1 MGLALLGGPRG
12 AGAQRGPETC
22 LVRFELDP
30 AGSLLDIS
38 GTVTKPLPA
47 PVELVSQTGR
57 TGLTGALYAEFLV
70 EGGCPESFRELLL
83 EAEGFKFKSLPGGFD
98 EYSGGVTAYPRKLEL
113 EVAVG
118 NVQLADLSLV
128 DTEVSFNG
136 PTRNTKYAPLE
147 LPTLPAVNVTEEELL
162 SALEEASVVA
172 MSELS
177 PNVTGFLSEA
187 ELPAVTAMFNVN
199 VEGSISQSSS
209 VVESPLTGPSPVG
222 FEMVGLGARANFTGF
237 FESVPEN
244 PREGRVVVNQVGFP
258 FFLEDGVIAKNVE
271 ANVTFTTSLEGA
283 GLLGCSKKC
292 LIRGR
297 CGTDVNSGAPV
308 CHCECGFTGPDC
320 SIATGVC
327 TAFEKSSSSSSALG
341 EGAFPDSILAQ
352 LVSNGF
358 SVVNG
363 TIIPPEVASE
373 NALGSCEKKRDC
385 PNGLDWDTESCSCAC
400 GDGWGGTNC
409 NVCRTD
415 EACVAAGQG
424 SICDRGLAV
433 TNTTLEKTYYCELEE
448 DDKLREMLE
457 GDIQASCDIIAGE
470 CQLSFGSFTKREG
483 HFICKTSRCAFEYGS
498 TSTSCEDL
506 SCECSSKFGCPS
518 YFTEDVVD
526 VILKAEGPM
535 GVLCDSKPD
544 GRYYCSLDM
553 EGLPVHLG
561 GLCTPGTCTYGNG
574 TNGIDF
580 TTPSKKGP
588 SMMLIAMLTIV
599 TGTISIVLFFFGG
612 AFLWRK
618 RMMAVLMNHGKLGQ
632 DAVMN
637 VLLPGRMF
645 AFQSVSCAISS
656 KEQNAPPATKV
667 EAFKSA
673 LKGAASAPFGALTGR
688 SSRAVNAEAGSGKFS
703 EAGSRSMRSSD
714 LDLSFADL
722 PISASGRTEPSPS
735 SNRTAVSNHSLVP
748 GHVGNHSVDLR
759 QLKKIFNSKSGKK
772 KILHNISGVLTQ
784 GNVMAIM
791 GPSGGGKS
799 TLLNI
804 LAGVAVNFD
813 RIKVNG
819 SITVDGQP
827 RGPWFPRIAAHV
839 PQEDNQIPTLT
850 VRECILY
857 SALLRLP
864 WHWTQEMKQKR
875 VDEVL
880 LELGMDHVANSQ
892 VGGSAGIRG
901 VSGGERRRV
910 SIGMELVTNPKIL
923 FLDEPTSGLDSHTAA
938 SIMSTLTKLARNGR
952 MVFVSIHQ
960 PSETIFRQ
968 LDQVLLLSKGSK
980 VYCGPPAEIES
991 FFTECGFPCPHLA
1004 NIADH
1009 ILDVVSCKASV
1020 EHIKKQRQH
1029 VASNSRLEEAAWPR
1043 HEEDGEDIE
1052 PFSPNTEALMN
1063 LTPHTREE
1071 LVDADAHQPLDTE
1084 LLILFWRTVTDTVR
1098 HPALLRL
1105 HLVVSALLGV
1115 CTAAIFANV
1124 PDNLAGVQNR
1134 AGCLFFTL
1142 TFFAFGSM
1150 TSIDLFMSERAVFS
1164 REQRGKY
1171 YRVGTYFISKALLDG
1186 LLLRVMPAVLY
1197 GVIVYWLVGMRTD
1210 PGNVSV
1216 FFLTL
1221 SLFNLAAGALS
1232 MVLTICSPSA
1242 GVAGL
1247 VTIVVLLISL
1257 LFGGFLA
1264 NIDTIPVWLGWLRFL
1279 SIFYYAYE
1287 ILIVNEID
1295 GLNVN
1300 FDAASL
1306 DVDVKGDLFLDVFDF
1321 KAENLPRD
1329 IAALFAMYLG
1339 LLLLAYVLLWALH
1352 SSSVATVKP
1361 LTASSSR
1368 AIGKPA
1374 SGRRIKAEKE

>member
-1 MGLALLGGPRG
+1 
-12 AGAQRGPETC
+12 
-22 LVRFELDP
+22 VRFELDP
-30 AGSLLDIS
+30 AGSLLDIRGS
-38 GTVTKPLPA
+38 VTKPIRA
-47 PVELVSQTGR
+47 PVELVSNGGR
-57 TGLTGALYAEFLV
+57 TGLAGALFAEFLM
-70 EGGCPESFRELLL
+70 EGGCPETFAELLQG
-83 EAEGFKFKSLPGGFD
+83 AEGVKFKALPGGYD
-98 EYSGGVTAYPRKLEL
+98 EYSGGIEAYPRQLGL
-113 EVAVG
+113 AVNIG
-118 NVQLADLSLV
+118 SVSLADLSLV

-136 PTRNTKYAPLE
+136 PPEKGVYAPLE
-147 LPTLPAVNVTEEELL
+147 VRALPPADLPVENATALDML
-162 SALEEASVVA
+162 GALEAATVVA
-172 MSELS
+172 MSENQ
-177 PNVTGFLSEA
+177 PNSTEVGA
-187 ELPAVTAMFNVN
+187 QPDLPPVTAAFDVR
-199 VEGSISQSSS
+199 VDGAIAKSSS
-209 VVESPLTGPSPVG
+209 VVDSPLTGPDPVG
-222 FEMVGLGARANFTGF
+222 FEMAGLGASANFTGF

-244 PREGRVVVNQVGFP
+244 PREGRVVVNSVDFP
-258 FFLEDGVIAKNVE
+258 FFLEDGVIAKDVQ
-271 ANVTFTTSLEGA
+271 ANVTFTASLEGA
-283 GLLGCSKKC
+283 GLLGCSEEC
-292 LIRGR
+292 LLRGR
-297 CGTDVNSGAPV
+297 CGTDIGSGDAV
-308 CHCECGFTGPDC
+308 CQCECGFTGPDC
-320 SIATGVC
+320 SLAAGVC
-327 TAFEKSSSSSSALG
+327 SAFERGSPSSGLG
-341 EGAFPDSILAQ
+341 DDAFPDSILAQ

-363 TIIPPEVASE
+363 SIVAPPTQESE
-373 NALGSCEKKRDC
+373 NALGSCKKEREC
-385 PNGLDWDTESCSCAC
+385 SNGLGWDVETCSCSCV
-400 GDGWGGTNC
+400 DGWAGTNC
-409 NVCRTD
+409 NVCVTD
-415 EACVAAGQG
+415 DACVAAGKG
-424 SICDRGLAV
+424 ASCDRGLAV
-433 TNTTLEKTYYCELEE
+433 TNTTLEKTYFCELAQ
-448 DDKLREMLE
+448 DDKLKEMLE
-457 GDIQASCDIIAGE
+457 GDIQASCDILAGE
-470 CQLSFGSFTKREG
+470 CQLRFGSFTEKEG
-483 HFICKTSRCAFEYGS
+483 HFLCKASQCAFEYGS
-498 TSTSCEDL
+498 NSTACEDL
-506 SCECSSKFGCPS
+506 SCECSAEAGCPS
-518 YFTEDVVD
+518 YFTQDVVD

-535 GVLCDSKPD
+535 GVNCESRAD
-544 GRYYCSLDM
+544 GRFYCSLDM

-561 GLCTPGTCTYGNG
+561 GLCVPGTCTYGNG
-574 TNGIDF
+574 TSGIEYMG
-580 TTPSKKGP
+580 PRKEGP
-588 SMMLIAMLTIV
+588 SMMLIAMVTIV
-599 TGTISIVLFFFGG
+599 AGTVSLVLIFFGG
-612 AFLWRK
+612 SYLWRQ
-618 RMMAVLMNHGKLGQ
+618 RMMAVLKSHGKLGQ

-656 KEQNAPPATKV
+656 KEKEAPPTTTAG
-667 EAFKSA
+667 A
-673 LKGAASAPFGALTGR
+673 LKDALNRAASAPFGALTR
-688 SSRAVNAEAGSGKFS
+688 RASKAVSEKVGSGKIS
-703 EAGSRSMRSSD
+703 AG
-714 LDLSFADL
+714 DLSESDVSFAEL
-722 PISASGRTEPSPS
+722 PSPGSGRAELSPG
-735 SNRTAVSNHSLVP
+735 SNRTAMSNHSLAP
-748 GHVGNHSVDLR
+748 QAGSHSVDLR
-759 QLKKIFNSKSGKK
+759 HLKKIFHSKSGKK
-772 KILHNISGVLTQ
+772 KILNNISGVLTQ

-813 RIKVNG
+813 RLKVNG
-819 SITVDGQP
+819 SITVDGQA
-827 RGPWFPRIAAHV
+827 RGAWFPRIAAHV

-850 VRECILY
+850 VRECIMY

-864 WHWTQEMKQKR
+864 WHWTQEMKQRR

-880 LELGMDHVANSQ
+880 LELGMDHVANSK

-938 SIMSTLTKLARNGR
+938 SIMGTLTKLARNGR

-980 VYCGPPAEIES
+980 VFCGPPAEIET

-1020 EHIKKQRQH
+1020 ELIKKQSKNLNR
-1029 VASNSRLEEAAWPR
+1029 SSGPDGNFWSRET
-1043 HEEDGEDIE
+1043 EEDDDNT
-1052 PFSPNTEALMN
+1052 PWSPHTEALMN
-1063 LTPHTREE
+1063 LTPHTKEE
-1071 LVDADAHQPLDTE
+1071 LVDADAHQPLDSE
-1084 LLILFWRTVTDTVR
+1084 LLILFWRTVTDTIR

-1105 HLVVSALLGV
+1105 HLAVSVLLGV
-1115 CTAAIFANV
+1115 TTAAIFANV

-1197 GVIVYWLVGMRTD
+1197 GVIVYWLVGMR
-1210 PGNVSV
+1210 PSAGNVAV

-1287 ILIVNEID
+1287 ILIVNEIE

-1321 KAENLPRD
+1321 NADNLPRD
-1329 IAALFAMYLG
+1329 IGALFAMYVG
-1339 LLLLAYVLLWALH
+1339 LLLLAYVLLWGLH

-1361 LTASSSR
+1361 LTQTTSPA
-1368 AIGKPA
+1368 A
-1374 SGRRIKAEKE
+1374 SGRRPKAGGK

>member
-1 MGLALLGGPRG
+1 
-12 AGAQRGPETC
+12 
-22 LVRFELDP
+22 VRFELDP
-30 AGSLLDIS
+30 AGSLLDIQ
-38 GTVTKPLPA
+38 GTVTKPIKA
-47 PVELVSQTGR
+47 PVALEAASGGR
-57 TGLTGALYAEFLV
+57 TGLAGALFAEFLA
-70 EGGCPESFRELLL
+70 EGGCPETFAELLL
-83 EAEGFKFKSLPGGFD
+83 RTGGVKFKALPGGYD
-98 EYSGGVTAYPRKLEL
+98 EYSGGIEAYPRQLGL
-113 EVAVG
+113 AVNIG
-118 NVQLADLSLV
+118 SVSLADLSLV

-136 PTRNTKYAPLE
+136 PAKKGEYAPLE
-147 LPTLPAVNVTEEELL
+147 VRALPPADLPAENATAADMLE
-162 SALEEASVVA
+162 ALEAATVVTV
-172 MSELS
+172 
-177 PNVTGFLSEA
+177 P
-187 ELPAVTAMFNVN
+187 PVTAMAEEQPNATDFGPGPELPPVTAVFNVQ
-199 VEGSISQSSS
+199 VDGAIAKSSS
-209 VVESPLTGPSPVG
+209 VVDSPLTGPDPVG
-222 FEMVGLGARANFTGF
+222 FEMAGLGATANFTGF
-237 FESVPEN
+237 FESVPGN
-244 PREGRVVVNQVGFP
+244 PREGRVVVNSVDFP
-258 FFLEDGVIAKNVE
+258 FFLEDGVIAKDVE
-271 ANVTFTTSLEGA
+271 ANVTFTASLEGA
-283 GLLGCSKKC
+283 GLLGCSEEC
-292 LIRGR
+292 LLRGR
-297 CGTDVNSGAPV
+297 CGTDSASGAAV
-308 CHCECGFTGPDC
+308 CQCECGFTGPDC
-320 SIATGVC
+320 RLAAGVC
-327 TAFEKSSSSSSALG
+327 SAFETGSRSSSGLG
-341 EGAFPDSILAQ
+341 DDAFPDSILAQ

-363 TIIPPEVASE
+363 TIIAPPAQEAE
-373 NALGSCEKKRDC
+373 NALGSCKKEREC
-385 PNGLDWDTESCSCAC
+385 ANGLGWDVETCSCSC
-400 GDGWGGTNC
+400 GDGWAGTNC
-409 NVCRTD
+409 NVCVTD
-415 EACVAAGQG
+415 NACVASGMG
-424 SICDRGLAV
+424 TSCDKGLAV
-433 TNTTLEKTYYCELEE
+433 TNTTLEKTYFCELAQ
-448 DDKLREMLE
+448 DDKLKEMLE
-457 GDIQASCDIIAGE
+457 GDIQASCDILAGE
-470 CQLSFGSFTKREG
+470 CQLRFGSFTEKEG
-483 HFICKTSRCAFEYGS
+483 HFLCKTSQCAFEYGS
-498 TSTSCEDL
+498 NSTACEDL
-506 SCECSSKFGCPS
+506 SCDCSAEAGCPS
-518 YFTEDVVD
+518 YFSQDVVD

-535 GVLCDSKPD
+535 GVNCESRAD
-544 GRYYCSLDM
+544 GRFYCSLDM

-561 GLCTPGTCTYGNG
+561 GLCVPGTCTYGNG
-574 TNGIDF
+574 TSGIEF
-580 TTPSKKGP
+580 MAPRKEGP
-588 SMMLIAMLTIV
+588 SMMLIAMVTIV
-599 TGTISIVLFFFGG
+599 AGTISLVLFFFGG
-612 AFLWRK
+612 SYLWRK
-618 RMMAVLMNHGKLGQ
+618 RMMAVLKSHGKLGQ

-656 KEQNAPPATKV
+656 KEKAAPPTTK
-667 EAFKSA
+667 AGA
-673 LKGAASAPFGALTGR
+673 LKEALSKAASAPFGALTR
-688 SSRAVNAEAGSGKFS
+688 RASKAVSEEAGSGKISVEDLSS
-703 EAGSRSMRSSD
+703 EA
-714 LDLSFADL
+714 DLSFAEL
-722 PISASGRTEPSPS
+722 PALGSGRTEPSPG
-735 SNRTAVSNHSLVP
+735 SNRTALSNHSLAT
-748 GHVGNHSVDLR
+748 GAGSHSVDLR
-759 QLKKIFNSKSGKK
+759 QLKKIFHAKSGKK
-772 KILHNISGVLTQ
+772 KILSNISGVLTQ

-827 RGPWFPRIAAHV
+827 RGTWFPRVAAHV

-850 VRECILY
+850 VRECIMY

-864 WHWTQEMKQKR
+864 WHWSQEMKQRR

-880 LELGMDHVANSQ
+880 LELGMDHVANSK

-938 SIMSTLTKLARNGR
+938 SIMGTLTKLARNGR

-980 VYCGPPAEIES
+980 VYCGPPAEIET

-1009 ILDVVSCKASV
+1009 ILDVVSCKESV
-1020 EHIKKQRQH
+1020 ELIKKKSLH
-1029 VASNSRLEEAAWPR
+1029 LNGSSGPGDPFWSRETG
-1043 HEEDGEDIE
+1043 GEDDNA
-1052 PFSPNTEALMN
+1052 PWSPHTEALMN
-1063 LTPHTREE
+1063 LTPHTKEE

-1084 LLILFWRTVTDTVR
+1084 LLILFWRTVTDTIR

-1105 HLVVSALLGV
+1105 HLAVSVLLGV
-1115 CTAAIFANV
+1115 CTAAIFAGV

-1186 LLLRVMPAVLY
+1186 MLLRVMPAVLY
-1197 GVIVYWLVGMRTD
+1197 GLIVYWLVGMK
-1210 PGNVSV
+1210 PSSGNVAV

-1247 VTIVVLLISL
+1247 VTIVVLLVSL

-1306 DVDVKGDLFLDVFDF
+1306 DVDVKGDLFLDVFNFD
-1321 KAENLPRD
+1321 ADNLPRD
-1329 IAALFAMYLG
+1329 IAALFAMYVG

-1361 LTASSSR
+1361 LTQASSL
-1368 AIGKPA
+1368 AA
-1374 SGRRIKAEKE
+1374 SGRRAKAEKK